1 MAWSP
6 GAGEDAVTRLI
17 NSTVS
22 GNTAHWSGG
31 VRIVYGSAELTDCTV
46 ANNKGDESGGVRYR
60 QLLWMKDFGQ
70 AATSWDLTPS
80 MN

>member
-1 MAWSP
+1 LGGSVVAP
-6 GAGEDAVTRLI
+6 AVVQALTIDNFDRDDGTPI
-17 NSTVS
+17 NISSTGLYQYS
-22 GNTAHWSGG
+22 FDIGLPSEA
-31 VRIVYGSAELTDCTV
+31 
-46 ANNKGDESGGVRYR
+46 RYR